1 MVFIDLSNLASIY
14 KKDIIKQYNQ
24 QFSNSQN
31 LPIKKM
37 NYKDSYTSIKESGD
51 GKIVITFA
59 EKIGEYV
66 MTFIIVF
73 SRPIENGYDLKIY
86 SEHFQAI
93 NHQLMVKPGAS
104 LDTIKNVRS
113 HSMAIGQCNAAIKK
127 YNLDVIIMADTAGSA
142 KFISEQGTMEDSAI
156 ASTLAADTYGLDI
169 VDTNIQD
176 MKNNTTRFLIMSKDL
191 QQERKENLSYLTSCI
206 FEVKSVPSA
215 LYKALG
221 GFATNGVNLTKLES
235 FIVDGDFNKAQFYI
249 DLDGHAEDQSV
260 KGALEELSFYTEKLK
275 VLGVYPKH
283 SYRNN

>member
-1 MVFIDLSNLASIY
+1 MKKIAFQGELGAYSHLACIEAAP
-14 KKDIIKQYNQ
+14 DHNPVACRT
-24 QFSNSQN
+24 F
-31 LPIKKM
+31 
-37 NYKDSYTSIKESGD
+37 ESAMEQVNASECHLAM
-51 GKIVITFA
+51 I
-59 EKIGEYV
+59 
-66 MTFIIVF
+66 
-73 SRPIENGYDLKIY
+73 PIENSVAGRVADIHYLLGGYDLKIY
-86 SEHFQAI
+86 SEHFQEI

-113 HSMAIGQCNAAIKK
+113 HSMAIGQCHAAIKK

-176 MKNNTTRFLIMSKDL
+176 MKNNTTRFLIMSKEL
-191 QQERKENLSYLTSCI
+191 QQERNDNLSYLTSCI

>member
-1 MVFIDLSNLASIY
+1 MKKIAFQGELGAYSHLACIEAAP
-14 KKDIIKQYNQ
+14 DHNPVACRT
-24 QFSNSQN
+24 F
-31 LPIKKM
+31 
-37 NYKDSYTSIKESGD
+37 ESAMEQVNASECHLAM
-51 GKIVITFA
+51 I
-59 EKIGEYV
+59 
-66 MTFIIVF
+66 
-73 SRPIENGYDLKIY
+73 PIENSVAGRVADIHYLLGGYDLKIY
-86 SEHFQAI
+86 SEHFQEI
-93 NHQLMVKPGAS
+93 NHQLMAKPGAS

-113 HSMAIGQCNAAIKK
+113 HSMAIGQCHAAIKK

-191 QQERKENLSYLTSCI
+191 QQERNENLSYLTSCI

>member
-1 MVFIDLSNLASIY
+1 MKKIAFQGELGAYSHLACIEAVP
-14 KKDIIKQYNQ
+14 DHNPVACRT
-24 QFSNSQN
+24 F
-31 LPIKKM
+31 
-37 NYKDSYTSIKESGD
+37 ESAMEQVNASECHLAM
-51 GKIVITFA
+51 I
-59 EKIGEYV
+59 
-66 MTFIIVF
+66 
-73 SRPIENGYDLKIY
+73 PIENSVAGRVADIHYLLGGYDLKIY
-86 SEHFQAI
+86 SEHFQEI

-113 HSMAIGQCNAAIKK
+113 HSMAIGQCHAAIKK

-176 MKNNTTRFLIMSKDL
+176 MKNNTTRFLIMSKEL
-191 QQERKENLSYLTSCI
+191 QQERNENLSYLTSCI

>member
-1 MVFIDLSNLASIY
+1 MKKIAFQGELGAYSHLACIEAAP
-14 KKDIIKQYNQ
+14 DHNPVACRT
-24 QFSNSQN
+24 F
-31 LPIKKM
+31 
-37 NYKDSYTSIKESGD
+37 ESAMEQVNASECHLAM
-51 GKIVITFA
+51 I
-59 EKIGEYV
+59 
-66 MTFIIVF
+66 
-73 SRPIENGYDLKIY
+73 PIENSVAGRVADIHYLLGGYDLKIY
-86 SEHFQAI
+86 SEHFQEI

-113 HSMAIGQCNAAIKK
+113 HCMAIGQCHAAIKK

-176 MKNNTTRFLIMSKDL
+176 MKNNTTRFLIMSKEL
-191 QQERKENLSYLTSCI
+191 QQERNENLSYLTSCI

>member
-1 MVFIDLSNLASIY
+1 MKKIAFQGELGAYSHLACIEAAP
-14 KKDIIKQYNQ
+14 DHNPVACRT
-24 QFSNSQN
+24 F
-31 LPIKKM
+31 
-37 NYKDSYTSIKESGD
+37 ESAMEQVNASECHLAM
-51 GKIVITFA
+51 I
-59 EKIGEYV
+59 
-66 MTFIIVF
+66 
-73 SRPIENGYDLKIY
+73 PIENSVAGRVADIHYLLGGYDLKIY
-86 SEHFQAI
+86 SEHFQEI

-113 HSMAIGQCNAAIKK
+113 HSMAIGQCHAAIKK

-169 VDTNIQD
+169 LDTNIQD
-176 MKNNTTRFLIMSKDL
+176 MKNNTTRFLIMSKEL
-191 QQERKENLSYLTSCI
+191 QQERNENLSYLTSCI

>member
-1 MVFIDLSNLASIY
+1 MKKIAFQGELGAYSHLACIEAAP
-14 KKDIIKQYNQ
+14 DHNPVACRT
-24 QFSNSQN
+24 F
-31 LPIKKM
+31 
-37 NYKDSYTSIKESGD
+37 ESAMEQVSASECHLAM
-51 GKIVITFA
+51 I
-59 EKIGEYV
+59 
-66 MTFIIVF
+66 
-73 SRPIENGYDLKIY
+73 PIENSVAGRVADIHYLLGGYDLKIY
-86 SEHFQAI
+86 SEHFQEI

-113 HSMAIGQCNAAIKK
+113 HSMAIGQCHAAIKK

-169 VDTNIQD
+169 VDTNIQA
-176 MKNNTTRFLIMSKDL
+176 MKNNTTRFLLMSKEL
-191 QQERKENLSYLTSCI
+191 QQERNENLSYLTSCI

>member
-1 MVFIDLSNLASIY
+1 MKKIAFQGELGAYSHLACIEAAP
-14 KKDIIKQYNQ
+14 DHNPVACRT
-24 QFSNSQN
+24 F
-31 LPIKKM
+31 
-37 NYKDSYTSIKESGD
+37 ESAMEQVSASECHLAM
-51 GKIVITFA
+51 I
-59 EKIGEYV
+59 
-66 MTFIIVF
+66 
-73 SRPIENGYDLKIY
+73 PIENSVAGRVADIHYLLGGYDLKIY
-86 SEHFQAI
+86 SEHFQEI

-113 HSMAIGQCNAAIKK
+113 HSMAIGQCHAAIKK

-221 GFATNGVNLTKLES
+221 GFATNGVKLTKLES

>member
-1 MVFIDLSNLASIY
+1 MKKIAFQGELGAYSHLACIEAAPDHNPVACRTFESAMEQVNASDCDLAMI
-14 KKDIIKQYNQ
+14 
-24 QFSNSQN
+24 
-31 LPIKKM
+31 
-37 NYKDSYTSIKESGD
+37 
-51 GKIVITFA
+51 
-59 EKIGEYV
+59 
-66 MTFIIVF
+66 
-73 SRPIENGYDLKIY
+73 PIENSVAGRVADIHYLLGGYDLKIY
-86 SEHFQAI
+86 SEHFQEI

-142 KFISEQGTMEDSAI
+142 KFISEQGTTEDSAI

-176 MKNNTTRFLIMSKDL
+176 MKSNTTRFLIMSKEL
-191 QQERKENLSYLTSCI
+191 QQKRNENLSYLTSCI

>member
-1 MVFIDLSNLASIY
+1 MKKIAFQGELGAYSHLACIEAAP
-14 KKDIIKQYNQ
+14 DHNPVACRT
-24 QFSNSQN
+24 F
-31 LPIKKM
+31 
-37 NYKDSYTSIKESGD
+37 ESAMEQVNASECHLAM
-51 GKIVITFA
+51 I
-59 EKIGEYV
+59 
-66 MTFIIVF
+66 
-73 SRPIENGYDLKIY
+73 PIENSVAGRVADIHYLLGGYDLKIY
-86 SEHFQAI
+86 SEHFQEI

-113 HSMAIGQCNAAIKK
+113 HSMAIGQCHAAIKK

-176 MKNNTTRFLIMSKDL
+176 MKSNTTRFLIMSKEL
-191 QQERKENLSYLTSCI
+191 QQERNENLSYLTSCI

-249 DLDGHAEDQSV
+249 DLDRHAEDQSV

>member
-1 MVFIDLSNLASIY
+1 MKKIAFQGELGAYSHLACNEAAPDHNPVACRTFESAMEQVNASDCDLAMI
-14 KKDIIKQYNQ
+14 
-24 QFSNSQN
+24 
-31 LPIKKM
+31 
-37 NYKDSYTSIKESGD
+37 
-51 GKIVITFA
+51 
-59 EKIGEYV
+59 
-66 MTFIIVF
+66 
-73 SRPIENGYDLKIY
+73 PIENSVAGRVADIHYLLGRYDLKIY
-86 SEHFQAI
+86 SEHFQEI
-93 NHQLMVKPGAS
+93 NHQLMAKPGVS

-127 YNLDVIIMADTAGSA
+127 YNLDAIIMADTAGSA
-142 KFISEQGTMEDSAI
+142 KFISEYGTTEDSAI
-156 ASTLAADTYGLDI
+156 ASTLAADIYGLDI
-169 VDTNIQD
+169 IDTNIQD
-176 MKNNTTRFLIMSKDL
+176 MKNNTTRFLIMSKEL
-191 QQERKENLSYLTSCI
+191 QQERNKNLSYLTSCI

>member
-1 MVFIDLSNLASIY
+1 MKKIAFQGELGAYSHLACIEAVP
-14 KKDIIKQYNQ
+14 DHNPVACRT
-24 QFSNSQN
+24 F
-31 LPIKKM
+31 
-37 NYKDSYTSIKESGD
+37 ESAMEQVSASECHLAM
-51 GKIVITFA
+51 I
-59 EKIGEYV
+59 
-66 MTFIIVF
+66 
-73 SRPIENGYDLKIY
+73 PIENSVAGRVADIHYLLGGYDLKIY
-86 SEHFQAI
+86 SEHFQEI

-113 HSMAIGQCNAAIKK
+113 HSMAIGQCHAAIKK

-176 MKNNTTRFLIMSKDL
+176 MKSNTTRFLIMSKEL
-191 QQERKENLSYLTSCI
+191 QQERNENLSYLTSCI

>member
-1 MVFIDLSNLASIY
+1 MEQVSASECHLAMI
-14 KKDIIKQYNQ
+14 
-24 QFSNSQN
+24 
-31 LPIKKM
+31 
-37 NYKDSYTSIKESGD
+37 
-51 GKIVITFA
+51 
-59 EKIGEYV
+59 
-66 MTFIIVF
+66 
-73 SRPIENGYDLKIY
+73 PIENSVAGRVADIHYLLGGYDLKIY
-86 SEHFQAI
+86 SEHFQEI

-113 HSMAIGQCNAAIKK
+113 HSMAIGQCHAAIKK

>member
-1 MVFIDLSNLASIY
+1 MKKIAFQGELGAYSHLACIEAAP
-14 KKDIIKQYNQ
+14 DHN
-24 QFSNSQN
+24 
-31 LPIKKM
+31 PIACR
-37 NYKDSYTSIKESGD
+37 TFESAMEQVNASECHLAM
-51 GKIVITFA
+51 I
-59 EKIGEYV
+59 
-66 MTFIIVF
+66 
-73 SRPIENGYDLKIY
+73 PIENSVAGRVADIHYLLGGYDLKIY
-86 SEHFQAI
+86 SEHFQEI

-113 HSMAIGQCNAAIKK
+113 HSMAIGQCHAAIKK

-142 KFISEQGTMEDSAI
+142 KFISEQGTIEDSAI

>member
-1 MVFIDLSNLASIY
+1 MKKIAFQGELGAYSHLACIEAAP
-14 KKDIIKQYNQ
+14 DHNPVACRT
-24 QFSNSQN
+24 F
-31 LPIKKM
+31 
-37 NYKDSYTSIKESGD
+37 ESAMEQVSASECHLAM
-51 GKIVITFA
+51 I
-59 EKIGEYV
+59 
-66 MTFIIVF
+66 
-73 SRPIENGYDLKIY
+73 PIENSVAGRVADIHYLLGGYDLKIY
-86 SEHFQAI
+86 SEHFQEI

-142 KFISEQGTMEDSAI
+142 KFISEQGTTEDSAI

-176 MKNNTTRFLIMSKDL
+176 MKNNTTRFLIMSKEL
-191 QQERKENLSYLTSCI
+191 QKERNENLSYLTSCI

>member
-1 MVFIDLSNLASIY
+1 MKKIAFQGELGAYSHLACIEAAP
-14 KKDIIKQYNQ
+14 DHNPVACRT
-24 QFSNSQN
+24 F
-31 LPIKKM
+31 
-37 NYKDSYTSIKESGD
+37 ESAMEQVNASECHLAM
-51 GKIVITFA
+51 I
-59 EKIGEYV
+59 
-66 MTFIIVF
+66 
-73 SRPIENGYDLKIY
+73 PIENSVAGRVADIHYLLGGYDLKIY
-86 SEHFQAI
+86 SEHFQEI

-104 LDTIKNVRS
+104 LNTIKNVRS
-113 HSMAIGQCNAAIKK
+113 HSMAIGQCHAAIKK

-176 MKNNTTRFLIMSKDL
+176 MKNNTTRFLIMSKEL
-191 QQERKENLSYLTSCI
+191 QQERNENLSYLTSCI

-235 FIVDGDFNKAQFYI
+235 FNVDGDFNKAQFYI
-249 DLDGHAEDQSV
+249 DLDGHVEDQSV

>member
-1 MVFIDLSNLASIY
+1 MKKIAFQGELGAYSHLACIEAAP
-14 KKDIIKQYNQ
+14 DHNPVACRT
-24 QFSNSQN
+24 F
-31 LPIKKM
+31 
-37 NYKDSYTSIKESGD
+37 ESAMEQVNASECHLAM
-51 GKIVITFA
+51 I
-59 EKIGEYV
+59 
-66 MTFIIVF
+66 
-73 SRPIENGYDLKIY
+73 PIENSVAGRVADIHYLLGGYDLKIY
-86 SEHFQAI
+86 SEHFQEI

-113 HSMAIGQCNAAIKK
+113 HSMAIGQCHAAIKK

-142 KFISEQGTMEDSAI
+142 KFISEQGKMEDSAI

-176 MKNNTTRFLIMSKDL
+176 MKNNTTRFLIMSKEL
-191 QQERKENLSYLTSCI
+191 QQERNENLSYLTSCI

-260 KGALEELSFYTEKLK
+260 RGALEELSFYTEKLK

>member
-1 MVFIDLSNLASIY
+1 MKKIAFQGELGAYSHLACMEAAP
-14 KKDIIKQYNQ
+14 DHNPVACRT
-24 QFSNSQN
+24 F
-31 LPIKKM
+31 
-37 NYKDSYTSIKESGD
+37 ESAMEQVNASECHLAM
-51 GKIVITFA
+51 I
-59 EKIGEYV
+59 
-66 MTFIIVF
+66 
-73 SRPIENGYDLKIY
+73 PIENSVAGRVADIHYLLGGYDLKIY
-86 SEHFQAI
+86 SEHFQEI

-113 HSMAIGQCNAAIKK
+113 HSMAIGQCHAAIKK

-142 KFISEQGTMEDSAI
+142 KFISEQGTMEDSVI

-176 MKNNTTRFLIMSKDL
+176 MKNNTTRFLIMSKEL
-191 QQERKENLSYLTSCI
+191 QQERNENLSYLTSCI

>member
-1 MVFIDLSNLASIY
+1 MKKIAFQGELGAYSHLACIEAAP
-14 KKDIIKQYNQ
+14 DHNPVACRT
-24 QFSNSQN
+24 F
-31 LPIKKM
+31 
-37 NYKDSYTSIKESGD
+37 ES
-51 GKIVITFA
+51 A
-59 EKIGEYV
+59 MEKVNASECHLV
-66 MTFIIVF
+66 MT
-73 SRPIENGYDLKIY
+73 PIENSVAGRVADIHYLLGGYDLKIY
-86 SEHFQAI
+86 SEHFQEI

-113 HSMAIGQCNAAIKK
+113 HSMAIGQCHAAIKK

-176 MKNNTTRFLIMSKDL
+176 MKNNTTRFLIMSKEL
-191 QQERKENLSYLTSCI
+191 QQERNENLSYLTSCI

>member
-1 MVFIDLSNLASIY
+1 MKKIAFQGELGAYSHLACIEAAP
-14 KKDIIKQYNQ
+14 DHNPVACRT
-24 QFSNSQN
+24 F
-31 LPIKKM
+31 
-37 NYKDSYTSIKESGD
+37 ESAMEQVNASECHLAM
-51 GKIVITFA
+51 I
-59 EKIGEYV
+59 
-66 MTFIIVF
+66 
-73 SRPIENGYDLKIY
+73 PIENSVAGRVADIHYLLGGYDLKIY
-86 SEHFQAI
+86 SEHFQEI

-113 HSMAIGQCNAAIKK
+113 HSMAIGQCHAAIKK

-142 KFISEQGTMEDSAI
+142 KFISEQGTAEDSAI

-176 MKNNTTRFLIMSKDL
+176 MKNNTTRFLIMSKEL
-191 QQERKENLSYLTSCI
+191 QQERNENLSYLTSCI

>member
-1 MVFIDLSNLASIY
+1 MKKIAFQGELGAYSHLACIEAAP
-14 KKDIIKQYNQ
+14 DHNPVACRT
-24 QFSNSQN
+24 F
-31 LPIKKM
+31 
-37 NYKDSYTSIKESGD
+37 ESAMEQVNASECHLAM
-51 GKIVITFA
+51 I
-59 EKIGEYV
+59 
-66 MTFIIVF
+66 
-73 SRPIENGYDLKIY
+73 PIENSVAGRVADIHYLLGGYDLKIY
-86 SEHFQAI
+86 SEHFQEI

-142 KFISEQGTMEDSAI
+142 KFISEQGTTEDSAI

-176 MKNNTTRFLIMSKDL
+176 MRNNTTRFLIMSKEL
-191 QQERKENLSYLTSCI
+191 QQERNENLSYLTSCI
-206 FEVKSVPSA
+206 FEVKTVPSA

>member
-1 MVFIDLSNLASIY
+1 MKKIAFQGELGAYSHLACIEAAP
-14 KKDIIKQYNQ
+14 DHNPVACRT
-24 QFSNSQN
+24 F
-31 LPIKKM
+31 
-37 NYKDSYTSIKESGD
+37 ESAMEQVNASECHLAM
-51 GKIVITFA
+51 I
-59 EKIGEYV
+59 
-66 MTFIIVF
+66 
-73 SRPIENGYDLKIY
+73 PIENSVAGRVADIHYLLGGYDLKIY
-86 SEHFQAI
+86 SEHFQEI

-142 KFISEQGTMEDSAI
+142 KFISEQGTTEDSAI

-176 MKNNTTRFLIMSKDL
+176 MKSNTTRFLIMSKEL
-191 QQERKENLSYLTSCI
+191 QQERNENLSYLTSCI

>member
-1 MVFIDLSNLASIY
+1 MKKIAFQGELGAYSHLACIEAAP
-14 KKDIIKQYNQ
+14 DHNPVACRT
-24 QFSNSQN
+24 F
-31 LPIKKM
+31 
-37 NYKDSYTSIKESGD
+37 ESAMEQVNASD
-51 GKIVITFA
+51 CHLAMI
-59 EKIGEYV
+59 
-66 MTFIIVF
+66 
-73 SRPIENGYDLKIY
+73 PIENSVAGRVADIHYLLGGYDLKIY
-86 SEHFQAI
+86 SEHFQEI

-104 LDTIKNVRS
+104 LNTIKNVRS
-113 HSMAIGQCNAAIKK
+113 HSMAIGQCHAAIKK

-176 MKNNTTRFLIMSKDL
+176 MKNNTTRFLIMSKEL
-191 QQERKENLSYLTSCI
+191 QQERNENLSYLTSCI

>member
-1 MVFIDLSNLASIY
+1 MKKIAFQGELGAYSHLACIEAAP
-14 KKDIIKQYNQ
+14 DHN
-24 QFSNSQN
+24 
-31 LPIKKM
+31 P
-37 NYKDSYTSIKESGD
+37 
-51 GKIVITFA
+51 VACRTFEA
-59 EKIGEYV
+59 AMEQVNASECHLAMI
-66 MTFIIVF
+66 
-73 SRPIENGYDLKIY
+73 PIENSVAGRVADIHYLLGGYDLKIY
-86 SEHFQAI
+86 SEHFQEI

-113 HSMAIGQCNAAIKK
+113 HSMAIGQCHAAIKK

-176 MKNNTTRFLIMSKDL
+176 MKNNTTRFLIMSKEL
-191 QQERKENLSYLTSCI
+191 QQERNENLSYLTSCI

>member
-1 MVFIDLSNLASIY
+1 MKKIAFQGELGAYSHLACIEAAP
-14 KKDIIKQYNQ
+14 DHNPVACRT
-24 QFSNSQN
+24 F
-31 LPIKKM
+31 
-37 NYKDSYTSIKESGD
+37 ESAMEQVNASECHLAM
-51 GKIVITFA
+51 I
-59 EKIGEYV
+59 
-66 MTFIIVF
+66 
-73 SRPIENGYDLKIY
+73 PIENSVAGRVADIHYLLGGYDLKIY
-86 SEHFQAI
+86 SEHFQEI

-113 HSMAIGQCNAAIKK
+113 HSMAIGQCHAAIKK

-176 MKNNTTRFLIMSKDL
+176 MKNNTTRFLIMSKEL
-191 QQERKENLSYLTSCI
+191 QQERNENLSYLTSCI

-221 GFATNGVNLTKLES
+221 GFAANGVNLTKLES

>member
-1 MVFIDLSNLASIY
+1 MKKIAFQGELGAYSHLACIEAAP
-14 KKDIIKQYNQ
+14 DHNPVACRT
-24 QFSNSQN
+24 F
-31 LPIKKM
+31 
-37 NYKDSYTSIKESGD
+37 ES
-51 GKIVITFA
+51 A
-59 EKIGEYV
+59 MEKVNASECHLA
-66 MTFIIVF
+66 MM
-73 SRPIENGYDLKIY
+73 PIENSVAGRVADIHYLLGGYDLKIY
-86 SEHFQAI
+86 SEHFQEI

-113 HSMAIGQCNAAIKK
+113 HSMAIGQCHAAIKK

-142 KFISEQGTMEDSAI
+142 KFISEQGTIEDSAI

-176 MKNNTTRFLIMSKDL
+176 MKNNTTRFLIMSKEL
-191 QQERKENLSYLTSCI
+191 QQERNENLSYLTSCI

>member
-1 MVFIDLSNLASIY
+1 MKKIAFQGELGAYSHLACIEAAP
-14 KKDIIKQYNQ
+14 DHNPVACRT
-24 QFSNSQN
+24 F
-31 LPIKKM
+31 
-37 NYKDSYTSIKESGD
+37 ESAMEQ
-51 GKIVITFA
+51 VNA
-59 EKIGEYV
+59 SECHLA
-66 MTFIIVF
+66 MM
-73 SRPIENGYDLKIY
+73 PIENSVAGRVADIHYLLGGYDLKIY
-86 SEHFQAI
+86 SEHFQEI
-93 NHQLMVKPGAS
+93 NHQLIVKPGAS

-142 KFISEQGTMEDSAI
+142 KFISEQGTIEDSAI

>member
-1 MVFIDLSNLASIY
+1 MKKIAFQGELGAYSHLACIEAAPDHNPVACRTFESAMEQVNASECHLAMV
-14 KKDIIKQYNQ
+14 
-24 QFSNSQN
+24 
-31 LPIKKM
+31 
-37 NYKDSYTSIKESGD
+37 
-51 GKIVITFA
+51 
-59 EKIGEYV
+59 
-66 MTFIIVF
+66 
-73 SRPIENGYDLKIY
+73 PIENSVAGRVADIHYLLGGYDLKIY
-86 SEHFQAI
+86 SEHFQEI
-93 NHQLMVKPGAS
+93 NHQLVVKPGAS

-113 HSMAIGQCNAAIKK
+113 HSMAIGQCHAAIKK

-176 MKNNTTRFLIMSKDL
+176 MKNNTTRFLIMSKEL
-191 QQERKENLSYLTSCI
+191 QQERNENLSYLTSCI

>member
-1 MVFIDLSNLASIY
+1 MKKIAFQGELGAYSHLACIEAAP
-14 KKDIIKQYNQ
+14 DHNPVACRT
-24 QFSNSQN
+24 F
-31 LPIKKM
+31 
-37 NYKDSYTSIKESGD
+37 ESAMEQVNASECHLAM
-51 GKIVITFA
+51 I
-59 EKIGEYV
+59 
-66 MTFIIVF
+66 
-73 SRPIENGYDLKIY
+73 PIENSVAGRVADIHYLLGGYDLKIY
-86 SEHFQAI
+86 SEHFQEI

-113 HSMAIGQCNAAIKK
+113 HSMAIGQCHAAIKK

-142 KFISEQGTMEDSAI
+142 KFISEQGTMEDSVI
-156 ASTLAADTYGLDI
+156 ASSLAADTYGLDI

-176 MKNNTTRFLIMSKDL
+176 MKNNTTRFLIMSKEL
-191 QQERKENLSYLTSCI
+191 QQERNENLSYLTSCI

>member
-1 MVFIDLSNLASIY
+1 MKKIAFQGELGAYSHLACIEAVP
-14 KKDIIKQYNQ
+14 DHNPVACRT
-24 QFSNSQN
+24 F
-31 LPIKKM
+31 
-37 NYKDSYTSIKESGD
+37 ESAMEQVNASECHLAM
-51 GKIVITFA
+51 I
-59 EKIGEYV
+59 
-66 MTFIIVF
+66 
-73 SRPIENGYDLKIY
+73 PIENSVAGRVADIHYLLGGYDLKIY
-86 SEHFQAI
+86 SEHFQEI

-113 HSMAIGQCNAAIKK
+113 HSMAIGQCHAAIKK

-176 MKNNTTRFLIMSKDL
+176 IKNNKTRFLIMSKEL
-191 QQERKENLSYLTSCI
+191 QHERNENLSYLTSCI

>member
-1 MVFIDLSNLASIY
+1 MKKIAFQGELGAYSHLACIEAAP
-14 KKDIIKQYNQ
+14 DHNPVACRT
-24 QFSNSQN
+24 F
-31 LPIKKM
+31 
-37 NYKDSYTSIKESGD
+37 ESAMEQVNASECHLAM
-51 GKIVITFA
+51 I
-59 EKIGEYV
+59 
-66 MTFIIVF
+66 
-73 SRPIENGYDLKIY
+73 PIENSVAGRVADIHYLLGGYDLKIY
-86 SEHFQAI
+86 SEHFQEI
-93 NHQLMVKPGAS
+93 NHQLMAKPGAS

-113 HSMAIGQCNAAIKK
+113 HSMAIGQCHAAIKK

-142 KFISEQGTMEDSAI
+142 KFISEQGTKEDSAI

-176 MKNNTTRFLIMSKDL
+176 MKNNTTRFLIMSKEL
-191 QQERKENLSYLTSCI
+191 QQERNENLSYLTSCI

>member
-1 MVFIDLSNLASIY
+1 MKKIAFQGELGAYSHLACIEAAP
-14 KKDIIKQYNQ
+14 DHNPVACRT
-24 QFSNSQN
+24 F
-31 LPIKKM
+31 
-37 NYKDSYTSIKESGD
+37 ESAMEQVNASECHLAM
-51 GKIVITFA
+51 I
-59 EKIGEYV
+59 
-66 MTFIIVF
+66 
-73 SRPIENGYDLKIY
+73 PIENSVAGRVADIHYLLGGYDLKIY
-86 SEHFQAI
+86 SEHFQEI

-113 HSMAIGQCNAAIKK
+113 HSMAIGQCHAAIKK

-142 KFISEQGTMEDSAI
+142 KFISEQGTTEDSAI

-176 MKNNTTRFLIMSKDL
+176 MKNNTTRFLIMSKEL
-191 QQERKENLSYLTSCI
+191 QQERNENLSYLTSCI

>member
-1 MVFIDLSNLASIY
+1 MKKIAFQGELGAYSHLACIEAAP
-14 KKDIIKQYNQ
+14 DYNPVACRT
-24 QFSNSQN
+24 F
-31 LPIKKM
+31 
-37 NYKDSYTSIKESGD
+37 ESAMEQVNASECHLAM
-51 GKIVITFA
+51 I
-59 EKIGEYV
+59 
-66 MTFIIVF
+66 
-73 SRPIENGYDLKIY
+73 PIENSVAGRVADIHYLLGGYDLKIY
-86 SEHFQAI
+86 SEHFQEI
-93 NHQLMVKPGAS
+93 NHQLMAKPGAS

-113 HSMAIGQCNAAIKK
+113 HSMAIGQCHAAIKK

-176 MKNNTTRFLIMSKDL
+176 MKNNTTRFLIMSKEL
-191 QQERKENLSYLTSCI
+191 QQERNENLSYLTSCI

-249 DLDGHAEDQSV
+249 DLDGHTEDQSV

>member
-1 MVFIDLSNLASIY
+1 MKKIAFQGELGAYSHLACIEAAP
-14 KKDIIKQYNQ
+14 DHNPVACRT
-24 QFSNSQN
+24 F
-31 LPIKKM
+31 
-37 NYKDSYTSIKESGD
+37 ES
-51 GKIVITFA
+51 A
-59 EKIGEYV
+59 MEKVNASECHLAMI
-66 MTFIIVF
+66 
-73 SRPIENGYDLKIY
+73 PIENSVAGRVADIHYLLGGYDLQIY
-86 SEHFQAI
+86 SEHFQEI

-104 LDTIKNVRS
+104 LDKIKNVRS

>member
-1 MVFIDLSNLASIY
+1 MKKIAFQGELGAYSHLACIEAAP
-14 KKDIIKQYNQ
+14 DHNPVACRT
-24 QFSNSQN
+24 F
-31 LPIKKM
+31 
-37 NYKDSYTSIKESGD
+37 ESAMEQVNASECHLAM
-51 GKIVITFA
+51 I
-59 EKIGEYV
+59 
-66 MTFIIVF
+66 
-73 SRPIENGYDLKIY
+73 PIENSVAGRVADIHYLLGGYDLKIY
-86 SEHFQAI
+86 SEHFQEI

-113 HSMAIGQCNAAIKK
+113 HSMAIGQCHAAIKK

-142 KFISEQGTMEDSAI
+142 KFISEQGTIEDSAI

-176 MKNNTTRFLIMSKDL
+176 MKNNTTRFLIMSKEL
-191 QQERKENLSYLTSCI
+191 QQERDENLSYLTSCI

>member
-1 MVFIDLSNLASIY
+1 MKKIAFQGELGAYSHLACIEAAPDHNPIACRTFESAMEQVNASECDLAMI
-14 KKDIIKQYNQ
+14 
-24 QFSNSQN
+24 
-31 LPIKKM
+31 
-37 NYKDSYTSIKESGD
+37 
-51 GKIVITFA
+51 
-59 EKIGEYV
+59 
-66 MTFIIVF
+66 
-73 SRPIENGYDLKIY
+73 PIENSVAGRVADIHYLLGGYDLKIY
-86 SEHFQAI
+86 SEHFQEI

-176 MKNNTTRFLIMSKDL
+176 MKDNTTRFLIMSKDL
-191 QQERKENLSYLTSCI
+191 QQERNENLSYLTSCI

>member
-1 MVFIDLSNLASIY
+1 MKKIAFQGELGAYSHLACNEAAPDHKPVACRTFESAMEQVNVSECDLAMI
-14 KKDIIKQYNQ
+14 
-24 QFSNSQN
+24 
-31 LPIKKM
+31 
-37 NYKDSYTSIKESGD
+37 
-51 GKIVITFA
+51 
-59 EKIGEYV
+59 
-66 MTFIIVF
+66 
-73 SRPIENGYDLKIY
+73 PIENSVAGRVADIHYLLGGYDLKIY
-86 SEHFQAI
+86 SEHFQEI

-142 KFISEQGTMEDSAI
+142 KFISEHGTIEDSAI
-156 ASTLAADTYGLDI
+156 ASTLAADTYRLDI
-169 VDTNIQD
+169 IDTNIQD
-176 MKNNTTRFLIMSKDL
+176 MKNNTTRFLIMSKEL
-191 QQERKENLSYLTSCI
+191 QQERNENLSYLTSCI

>member
-1 MVFIDLSNLASIY
+1 MCIRDSFQGELGAYSHLACIEAAP
-14 KKDIIKQYNQ
+14 DHNPVACRT
-24 QFSNSQN
+24 F
-31 LPIKKM
+31 
-37 NYKDSYTSIKESGD
+37 ESAMEQVNASECHLAM
-51 GKIVITFA
+51 I
-59 EKIGEYV
+59 
-66 MTFIIVF
+66 
-73 SRPIENGYDLKIY
+73 PIENSVAGRVADIHYLLGGYDLKIY
-86 SEHFQAI
+86 SEHFQEI

-113 HSMAIGQCNAAIKK
+113 HSMAIGQCHAAIKK

-176 MKNNTTRFLIMSKDL
+176 MKNNTTRFLIMSKEL
-191 QQERKENLSYLTSCI
+191 QQERNENLSYLTSCI

>member
-1 MVFIDLSNLASIY
+1 MKKIAFQGELGAYSHLACIEAAP
-14 KKDIIKQYNQ
+14 NHNPVACRT
-24 QFSNSQN
+24 F
-31 LPIKKM
+31 
-37 NYKDSYTSIKESGD
+37 ESAMEQVNASECHLAM
-51 GKIVITFA
+51 I
-59 EKIGEYV
+59 
-66 MTFIIVF
+66 
-73 SRPIENGYDLKIY
+73 PIENSVAGRVADIHYLLGGHDLKIY
-86 SEHFQAI
+86 SEHFQEI

-142 KFISEQGTMEDSAI
+142 KFISEQGTIEDSAI

-176 MKNNTTRFLIMSKDL
+176 MKNNTTRFLIMSKEL
-191 QQERKENLSYLTSCI
+191 QQERNENLSYLTSCI